1 MAGNGTEPRLVN
13 TYSPKAIADI
23 SDGCSGGLS
32 WLHRKL
38 FGREI
43 ACTYCCDEHD
53 VAYFEGGTQED
64 RRRADQRLRL
74 CVQQAGQFGG
84 WRGPLRRAWRFALSW
99 IMYAAV
105 RLFGGRY
112 WGQDDL

>member
-1 MAGNGTEPRLVN
+1 MALER
-13 TYSPKAIADI
+13 YSPEALADI
-23 SDGCSGGLS
+23 CNGCSGGLS
-32 WLHRKL
+32 WLHKKL

-43 ACTYCCDEHD
+43 ACTFCCDEHD
-53 VAYFEGGTQED
+53 VAYFEGGTTKD

-74 CVQQAGQFGG
+74 CVQKAGKFAG
-84 WRGPLRRAWRFALSW
+84 WRKYPRKIWRFVLSW

-112 WGQDDL
+112 WGK